1 MIYLNCPSTENVIE
15 WDGKA
20 FKKMTNLKTLI
31 IENGHFSKGPEYL
44 PSSLTFL
51 KWKGCP
57 SKSLSFFL
65 NKASEVISFYICVYF
80 YKFTMS
86 ILSKFYLFVCF
97 FFFVYAE
104 V

>member
-1 MIYLNCPSTENVIE
+1 MIYLNCPSMENLIE

-31 IENGHFSKGPEYL
+31 IENVQFSRGPDYL
-44 PSSLTFL
+44 PRSLRFW

-57 SKSLSFFL
+57 LKSLSFFL
-65 NKASEVISFYICVYF
+65 NKASEIISFYICVYF

-86 ILSKFYLFVCF
+86 ILS
-97 FFFVYAE
+97 
-104 V
+104 